1 MAFDLHPLLPGNLEA
16 LRALLAHP
24 SLAYEF
30 DAYLAAG
37 MLEDKLA
44 DPFVDPAGTL
54 LALVDGEPAGFSL
67 AFVLPEPAGGAWAM
81 LRIGV
86 AQPFRRQGLG
96 TALLERV
103 LGCLRARA
111 NADAGELREVCM
123 SAWLPS
129 AAAPAFAARHGFL
142 AARNYWRMERAIEPV
157 PDVTWPPGIEA
168 RTFDGSDAAL
178 ADWNEVYNRS
188 FAEHYHFVP
197 STVEHCR
204 TLAAGGTFL
213 PRGLVLAYR
222 GDACVGFCR
231 NEPAGRTGVVGVLGV
246 VPEARGIGLGRA
258 LLRWAVAYFAG
269 RGFERAGL
277 IVEGQNEGALR
288 LYLSEGFAVTR
299 RRETW
304 SRPL

>member
-1 MAFDLHPLLPGNLEA
+1 MSVEFRPLLPGDLEA
-16 LRALLAHP
+16 LRTVVAHP

-30 DAYLAAG
+30 DTLLEPEVLA
-37 MLEDKLA
+37 DKLA
-44 DPFVDPAGTL
+44 DPFVDPACTWLGS
-54 LALVDGEPAGFSL
+54 VDGEPAGFSF
-67 AFVLPEPAGGAWAM
+67 AFVLPEPAGNAWAM

-86 AQPFRRQGLG
+86 AEPFRRRGLG
-96 TALLERV
+96 TALLETMLAR
-103 LGCLRARA
+103 LRARSIT
-111 NADAGELREVCM
+111 DGLRELCM

-129 AAAPAFAARHGFL
+129 DAALAFAARHGFHP
-142 AARNYWRMERAIEPV
+142 ARTFWRMERALDPV
-157 PDVTWPPGIEA
+157 PSVAWPPGIEA
-168 RTFDGSDAAL
+168 RTFAGGDTEL

-213 PRGLVLAYR
+213 PSGLVLTYR
-222 GDACVGFCR
+222 GGACVGFCR

-269 RGFERAGL
+269 KDFERASL
-277 IVEGQNEGALR
+277 IVEGQNESALR
-288 LYLSEGFAVTR
+288 LYLSEGFAITR
-299 RRETW
+299 TRETW
-304 SRPL
+304 ARPL

>member
-1 MAFDLHPLLPGNLEA
+1 MSVDLRPVTPDSHAA
-16 LRALLAHP
+16 LRVLLAHP

-30 DAYLAAG
+30 ETYLAAG

-44 DPFVDPAGTL
+44 DPFVDPAGTR

-67 AFVLPEPAGGAWAM
+67 AFVIPEPAGGAWAM

-86 AQPFRRQGLG
+86 AGPFRRRGLG
-96 TALLERV
+96 TALLER
-103 LGCLRARA
+103 LLASLRERA
-111 NADAGELREVCM
+111 GGELGEVCM

-129 AAAPAFAARHGFL
+129 AAAAVFAARHGFL
-142 AARNYWRMERAIEPV
+142 PTRNYWRMERALAPV
-157 PDVTWPPGIEA
+157 PDVAWPPGTEA
-168 RTFDGSDAAL
+168 RLFDGSDAAL
-178 ADWNEVYNRS
+178 ADWNETYNRS

-204 TLAAGGTFL
+204 TLAAGATFL
-213 PRGLVLAYR
+213 PGGLVLAYR
-222 GDACVGFCR
+222 GDRCAGFCR
-231 NEPAGRTGVVGVLGV
+231 NEPEGSTGVVRVLGV

-258 LLRWAVAYFAG
+258 LLRWAVACFAG

-277 IVEGQNEGALR
+277 IVEGRNETALR
-288 LYLSEGFAVTR
+288 LYLSEGFAITR
-299 RRETW
+299 TRATW